1 MESVKEQPS
10 ELFLKEIISRMGIV
24 THNTAKKI
32 LIIDDEKHIA
42 EAIKLNLRMLG
53 HDVLHAINGLE
64 GLKYYSEYSPH
75 LVIVDLMMPEID
87 GFGVITEIR
96 KRDPKIPIL
105 VISAK
110 EQVKEKIKCLS
121 LGVDDYL
128 SKPFDLDE
136 FLLRV
141 DRLLTRM
148 EWSSSTPADKAKAD
162 ITGAE
167 LLGDNFDF
175 GDHNVDFKNLKAVC
189 FKSSSLQSYDLTLQE
204 IKILKVFFAHPNLP
218 MTREEILETAVGY
231 QPGVSTRTLDNFIVR
246 FRKYFEVDPKDP
258 KYFKSVRSVGYLFDK
273 TGDQ

>member
-1 MESVKEQPS
+1 MA
-10 ELFLKEIISRMGIV
+10 IV
-24 THNTAKKI
+24 TKNTAKKI

-53 HDVLHAINGLE
+53 HDALHAINGLE
-64 GLKYYSEYSPH
+64 GLKFYSEYQPQ

-96 KRDPKIPIL
+96 KRDPKIPIM

-148 EWSSSTPADKAKAD
+148 EWNTGVSEDKSKNED
-162 ITGAE
+162 SQME
-167 LLGDNFDF
+167 SLGDQYDF
-175 GDHNVDFKNLKAVC
+175 ADHSVDFKNLKAQS
-189 FKSSSLQSYDLTLQE
+189 FKKSDLQIFDLTLQE
-204 IKILKVFFAHPNLP
+204 IKILKVFFAHPNMP
-218 MTREEILETAVGY
+218 MTREEILEKALGY
-231 QPGVSTRTLDNFIVR
+231 DRGVSTRTLDNFIVR
-246 FRKYFEVDPKDP
+246 FRKYFETDPKDP
-258 KYFKSVRSVGYLFDK
+258 KFFKSVRSVGYLFDK
-273 TGDQ
+273 AGNL

>member
-1 MESVKEQPS
+1 MA
-10 ELFLKEIISRMGIV
+10 V
-24 THNTAKKI
+24 TTKNTAKKI

-42 EAIKLNLRMLG
+42 EALKLNLRMQG

-64 GLKYYSEYSPH
+64 GLRFYSEYAPQ

-96 KRDPKIPIL
+96 KRDAKIPIL

-110 EQVKEKIKCLS
+110 DQVKEKIKCLS

-148 EWSSSTPADKAKAD
+148 EWNNSSTGEINKDEIKSD
-162 ITGAE
+162 S
-167 LLGDNFDF
+167 LGDTYDF
-175 GDHNVDFKNLKAVC
+175 GDHTVDFKNLKAFC
-189 FKSSSLQSYDLTLQE
+189 FKTSNNQSFDLTLQE
-204 IKILKVFFAHPNLP
+204 IKILKVFFAHPSRP
-218 MTREEILETAVGY
+218 MTREEILEDAVGY

-246 FRKYFEVDPKDP
+246 FRKYFETDPKDP
-258 KYFKSVRSVGYLFDK
+258 KFFKSVRSVGYLFDRQ
-273 TGDQ
+273 DDLN

>member
-1 MESVKEQPS
+1 MA
-10 ELFLKEIISRMGIV
+10 IV
-24 THNTAKKI
+24 TKNTAKKI

-64 GLKYYSEYSPH
+64 GLKFYSEYQPH

-96 KRDPKIPIL
+96 KRDAKIPIL

-148 EWSSSTPADKAKAD
+148 EWNTSVSEDKTKTED
-162 ITGAE
+162 TDME
-167 LLGDNFDF
+167 SLGDQFEF
-175 GDHNVDFKNLKAVC
+175 GDHTVDFKNLKAQC
-189 FKSSSLQSYDLTLQE
+189 FKTGQTQSFDLTLQE

-218 MTREEILETAVGY
+218 MTREEILEKALGY
-231 QPGVSTRTLDNFIVR
+231 DRGVSTRTLDNFIVR
-246 FRKYFEVDPKDP
+246 FRKYFESDPKDP
-258 KYFKSVRSVGYLFDK
+258 KFFKSVRSVGYLFDK
-273 TGDQ
+273 EGDLN

>member
-1 MESVKEQPS
+1 MAV
-10 ELFLKEIISRMGIV
+10 V
-24 THNTAKKI
+24 TKNTGKKI
-32 LIIDDEKHIA
+32 LIIEDEKHIA

-53 HDVLHAINGLE
+53 HDVLHALNGLE
-64 GLKYYSEYSPH
+64 GLNYYGEYAPE

-148 EWSSSTPADKAKAD
+148 EWNTIAPEELAKQEEDEIA
-162 ITGAE
+162 
-167 LLGDNFDF
+167 LLGESYEF
-175 GDHNVDFKNLKAVC
+175 GDHQVDFKNLKAHS
-189 FKSSSLQSYDLTLQE
+189 FKKSNPQNFDLTLQE
-204 IKILKVFFAHPNLP
+204 IKILKVFFAHPNMPL
-218 MTREEILETAVGY
+218 TREEILEKAVGY
-231 QPGVSTRTLDNFIVR
+231 DRGVSTRTLDNFIVR
-246 FRKYFEVDPKDP
+246 FRKYFESDPKDP
-258 KYFKSVRSVGYLFDK
+258 KFFKSVRSVGYLFDRQ
-273 TGDQ
+273 GE

>member
-1 MESVKEQPS
+1 MAV
-10 ELFLKEIISRMGIV
+10 V
-24 THNTAKKI
+24 TKNTGKKI
-32 LIIDDEKHIA
+32 LIIEDEKHIA

-53 HDVLHAINGLE
+53 HDVLHALNGLE
-64 GLKYYSEYSPH
+64 GLNYYGEYAPE

-148 EWSSSTPADKAKAD
+148 EWNTVAPEDLAKQEEDEIA
-162 ITGAE
+162 
-167 LLGDNFDF
+167 LLGESYEF
-175 GDHNVDFKNLKAVC
+175 GDHQVDFKNLKAYS
-189 FKSSSLQSYDLTLQE
+189 FKKSNPQNFDLTLQE
-204 IKILKVFFAHPNLP
+204 IKILKVFFAHPNMPL
-218 MTREEILETAVGY
+218 TREEILEKAVGY
-231 QPGVSTRTLDNFIVR
+231 DRGVSTRTLDNFIVR
-246 FRKYFEVDPKDP
+246 FRKYFESDPKDP
-258 KYFKSVRSVGYLFDK
+258 KFFKSVRSVGYLFDRQ
-273 TGDQ
+273 GE

>member
-1 MESVKEQPS
+1 MAVITK
-10 ELFLKEIISRMGIV
+10 
-24 THNTAKKI
+24 NTAKKI

-42 EAIKLNLRMLG
+42 EAIKLNLRMQG

-64 GLKYYSEYSPH
+64 GLRFYSEYVPQ

-96 KRDPKIPIL
+96 KRDAKIPIL

-148 EWSSSTPADKAKAD
+148 EWSQSPAGIKEKDENKSV
-162 ITGAE
+162 E
-167 LLGDNFDF
+167 SLGDSYAF
-175 GDHNVDFKNLKAVC
+175 GDHIVDFKNLKANC
-189 FKSSSLQSYDLTLQE
+189 FKGTQTFDLTLQE
-204 IKILKVFFAHPNLP
+204 IKILKVFFTHPNRP
-218 MTREEILETAVGY
+218 MTREEILEEAVGY

-246 FRKYFEVDPKDP
+246 FRKYFEVDAKEPKF
-258 KYFKSVRSVGYLFDK
+258 FKSVRSVGYLFDRQ
-273 TGDQ
+273 DDI

>member
-1 MESVKEQPS
+1 MA
-10 ELFLKEIISRMGIV
+10 V
-24 THNTAKKI
+24 TTKNTGKKI
-32 LIIDDEKHIA
+32 LIIEDEKHIA

-64 GLKYYSEYSPH
+64 GLNYYGEYAPE

-96 KRDPKIPIL
+96 KRDPKIPIM

-148 EWSSSTPADKAKAD
+148 EWNTVAPEDLAKKEEVEMAS
-162 ITGAE
+162 
-167 LLGDNFDF
+167 LGDSYEF
-175 GDHNVDFKNLKAVC
+175 GEHQVDFKNLKAYS
-189 FKSSSLQSYDLTLQE
+189 FKKSNPQNFDLTLQE
-204 IKILKVFFAHPNLP
+204 IKILKVFFSHPNMPL
-218 MTREEILETAVGY
+218 TREEILEKAVGY
-231 QPGVSTRTLDNFIVR
+231 DRGVSTRTLDNFIVR
-246 FRKYFEVDPKDP
+246 FRKYFESDPKDP
-258 KYFKSVRSVGYLFDK
+258 KFFKSVRSVGYLFDRQ
-273 TGDQ
+273 GE

>member
-1 MESVKEQPS
+1 MA
-10 ELFLKEIISRMGIV
+10 IISK
-24 THNTAKKI
+24 NTANKI
-32 LIIDDEKHIA
+32 LVIDDEKHIA

-64 GLKYYSEYSPH
+64 GLKFYSEYEPQ

-87 GFGVITEIR
+87 GFGVISEIR
-96 KRDPKIPIL
+96 KRDAKIPIL

-110 EQVKEKIKCLS
+110 DQVKEKIKCLS

-148 EWSSSTPADKAKAD
+148 EWNTSVLEDKTK
-162 ITGAE
+162 IE
-167 LLGDNFDF
+167 NSNIKSLGDQYDF
-175 GDHNVDFKNLKAVC
+175 ADHTVDFKNLKAQS
-189 FKSSSLQSYDLTLQE
+189 FKSTALQTFDLTLQE

-218 MTREEILETAVGY
+218 MTREEILEEALGY
-231 QPGVSTRTLDNFIVR
+231 DRGVSTRTLDNFIVR
-246 FRKYFEVDPKDP
+246 FRKYFEQDPKDP
-258 KYFKSVRSVGYLFDK
+258 KFFKSVRSVGYLFDK
-273 TGDQ
+273 NGEI

>member
-1 MESVKEQPS
+1 MAV
-10 ELFLKEIISRMGIV
+10 V
-24 THNTAKKI
+24 TKNTGKKI

-64 GLKYYSEYSPH
+64 GLNYYGEYSPA

-148 EWSSSTPADKAKAD
+148 EWNTVAPEDLARKEEDD
-162 ITGAE
+162 IAS
-167 LLGDNFDF
+167 LGDHYDF
-175 GDHNVDFKNLKAVC
+175 GEHTVDFKNLKGHS
-189 FKSSSLQSYDLTLQE
+189 FKKSHPQVFDLTLQE
-204 IKILKVFFAHPNLP
+204 IKILKVFFANPNMPL
-218 MTREEILETAVGY
+218 TREEILEKAVGY
-231 QPGVSTRTLDNFIVR
+231 DRGVSTRTLDNFIVR
-246 FRKYFEVDPKDP
+246 FRKYFESDPKDP
-258 KYFKSVRSVGYLFDK
+258 KFFKSVRSVGYLFDRQ
-273 TGDQ
+273 GE

>member
-1 MESVKEQPS
+1 MA
-10 ELFLKEIISRMGIV
+10 IV

-42 EAIKLNLRMLG
+42 EAIKLNLRMAG

-64 GLKYYSEYSPH
+64 GLNFYNEYAPQ

-96 KRDPKIPIL
+96 KRDAKIPIL

-110 EQVKEKIKCLS
+110 DQVKEKIKCLS

-148 EWSSSTPADKAKAD
+148 EWNKDSSDGKIKTEISEGD
-162 ITGAE
+162 
-167 LLGDNFDF
+167 LLGDSFDF
-175 GDHNVDFKNLKAVC
+175 GDHTVDFKNLKAFC
-189 FKSSSLQSYDLTLQE
+189 NKSGKRLQFDLTLQE
-204 IKILKVFFAHPNLP
+204 IKILKVFFSHPNMP
-218 MTREEILETAVGY
+218 MTREEILEKAVGY

-246 FRKYFEVDPKDP
+246 FRKYFEVDPKSP
-258 KYFKSVRSVGYLFDK
+258 LFFKSVRSVGYLFDRQ
-273 TGDQ
+273 GDLN

>member
-1 MESVKEQPS
+1 MA
-10 ELFLKEIISRMGIV
+10 IV

-64 GLKYYSEYSPH
+64 GLNFYSEYQPQ

-96 KRDPKIPIL
+96 KRDAKIPIL

-148 EWSSSTPADKAKAD
+148 EWNNSTPADKEKIETNGVEA
-162 ITGAE
+162 
-167 LLGDNFDF
+167 LGESFDF
-175 GDHNVDFKNLKAVC
+175 SDHTVDFKNLKAYSN
-189 FKSSSLQSYDLTLQE
+189 KSTTPQTFDLTLQE

-258 KYFKSVRSVGYLFDK
+258 KYFKSVRSVGYLFDNN
-273 TGDQ
+273 GAQ

>member
-1 MESVKEQPS
+1 MNIQSK
-10 ELFLKEIISRMGIV
+10 
-24 THNTAKKI
+24 NTPKKI

-64 GLKYYSEYSPH
+64 GLTFYNEYGPEII
-75 LVIVDLMMPEID
+75 IVDLMMPEID

-110 EQVKEKIKCLS
+110 EQVKERIKCLS

-141 DRLLTRM
+141 DRLITRM
-148 EWSSSTPADKAKAD
+148 EWNNPGNLEKEKSDHSVIES
-162 ITGAE
+162 
-167 LLGDNFDF
+167 LGDSMDF
-175 GDHNVDFKNLKAVC
+175 GDHTVDFKNLKAQC
-189 FKSSSLQSYDLTLQE
+189 FKSGVPQLYDLTFQE
-204 IKILKVFFAHPNLP
+204 VKILKVFFAFPGVP
-218 MTREEILETAVGY
+218 MTREEILEKALGY
-231 QPGVSTRTLDNFIVR
+231 DRGVSTRTLDNFIVR
-246 FRKYFEVDPKDP
+246 FRKYFEADPKDP
-258 KYFKSVRSVGYLFDK
+258 KFFKSVRSVGYLFDRQ
-273 TGDQ
+273 DELN

>member
-1 MESVKEQPS
+1 MAITTK
-10 ELFLKEIISRMGIV
+10 
-24 THNTAKKI
+24 NTAKKI

-42 EAIKLNLRMLG
+42 EAIKLNLRMQG

-64 GLKYYSEYSPH
+64 GLRFYSEYEPQ

-96 KRDPKIPIL
+96 KRDAKIPIL

-148 EWSSSTPADKAKAD
+148 EWNNSPAGIKDKASEKSVD
-162 ITGAE
+162 T
-167 LLGDNFDF
+167 LGDSYDF
-175 GDHNVDFKNLKAVC
+175 ADHTVDFINLKAFC
-189 FKSSSLQSYDLTLQE
+189 FKTTNNQSFDLTLQE
-204 IKILKVFFAHPNLP
+204 IKILKVFFAHPNRP
-218 MTREEILETAVGY
+218 MTREEILEEAVGY

-246 FRKYFEVDPKDP
+246 FRKYFETDPKDP
-258 KYFKSVRSVGYLFDK
+258 KFFKSVRSVGYLFDRQ
-273 TGDQ
+273 DDLS

>member
-1 MESVKEQPS
+1 MK
-10 ELFLKEIISRMGIV
+10 IV
-24 THNTAKKI
+24 THNTAKRI

-64 GLKYYSEYSPH
+64 GLKFYSEYVPQ

-96 KRDPKIPIL
+96 KRDAKIPIL

-148 EWSSSTPADKAKAD
+148 EWNHSIADDKTKSEAKD
-162 ITGAE
+162 AE
-167 LLGDNFDF
+167 SLGESYDF
-175 GDHNVDFKNLKAVC
+175 GDHTVDFKNLKGYG
-189 FKSSSLQSYDLTLQE
+189 FKSQNAQSFDLTLQE
-204 IKILKVFFAHPNLP
+204 IKILKVFFAHPNMP
-218 MTREEILETAVGY
+218 MTREEILEEAVGY

-246 FRKYFEVDPKDP
+246 FRKYFETDPKDP
-258 KYFKSVRSVGYLFDK
+258 RFFKSVRSVGYLFDK
-273 TGDQ
+273 NGDQ